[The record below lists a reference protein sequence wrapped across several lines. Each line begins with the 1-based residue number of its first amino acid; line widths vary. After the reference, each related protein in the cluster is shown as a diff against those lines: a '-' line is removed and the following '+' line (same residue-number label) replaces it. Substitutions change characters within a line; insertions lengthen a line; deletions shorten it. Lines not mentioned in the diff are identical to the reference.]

1 MENKVFKQKQL
12 KPSTETGSFINM
24 LMSSN
29 SSIPEVGKGATVLLW
44 TDRHA
49 YEVIEVSKDKKR
61 VVIQRYLPE
70 RVDDLGMSESQD
82 YKYEKLN
89 GYNETV
95 VWKWG
100 SWKFER
106 DELKVIDEDYFYSR
120 PRAEIEASYDEDGIM
135 IHQEGLTKWG
145 KRYDKVNI
153 VFGVKR
159 EYYDYSF

>member
-1 MENKVFKQKQL
+1 METFKQKQL

-49 YEVIEVSKDKKR
+49 YEVMKVSDDKKR
-61 VVIQRYLPE
+61 VVIQRYEPE
-70 RVDDLGMSESQD
+70 RIDNLGMSESQD

-89 GYNETV
+89 DFEHIV
-95 VWKWG
+95 VWRHGAWR
-100 SWKFER
+100 FER
-106 DELKVIDEDYFYSR
+106 DELKVLDEDYFYSR
-120 PRAEIEASYDEDGIM
+120 PRKEIEASYDENGIM
-135 IHQEGLTKWG
+135 IHQEGLTKWV
-145 KRYDKVNI
+145 KKYYKVNI
-153 VFGVKR
+153 IFGVKR

>member
-12 KPSTETGSFINM
+12 KPSIETGSFINM

-49 YEVIEVSKDKKR
+49 YEVMSVSKDFKT
-61 VVIQRYLPE
+61 VVIQQYLPE
-70 RVDDLGMSESQD
+70 RIDDLGMSESQD

-89 GYNETV
+89 GYDETI

-100 SWKFER
+100 AWRKVYNKIIFEDSYEFDR
-106 DELKVIDEDYFYSR
+106 KDEKELF
-120 PRAEIEASYDEDGIM
+120 DEDGI
-135 IHQEGLTKWG
+135 IQLVEGKTKA
-145 KRYDKVNI
+145 KTEYSKVNI
-153 VFGVKR
+153 VFGIKE
-159 EYYDYSF
+159 EYYDFSF